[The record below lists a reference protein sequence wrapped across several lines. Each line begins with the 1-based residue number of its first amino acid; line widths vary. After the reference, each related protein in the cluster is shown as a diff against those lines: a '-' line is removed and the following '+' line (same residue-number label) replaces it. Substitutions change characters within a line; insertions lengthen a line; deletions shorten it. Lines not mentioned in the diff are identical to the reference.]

1 MIAEKE
7 LITIAKDALH
17 LVAQISQGGLRDA
30 ESLLDQ
36 LSLLAGEVTVDR
48 VWDLVGAVPE
58 QEFDGHWLKRS
69 PPATPKP
76 YLTTRAD

>member
-1 MIAEKE
+1 MSVQ
-7 LITIAKDALH
+7 

-36 LSLLAGEVTVDR
+36 LSLLEGEISVEK

-58 QEFDGHWLKRS
+58 RDLLAVLRAIAADDPEAPNRAGASPDGSW
-69 PPATPKP
+69 T
-76 YLTTRAD
+76 